1 MSPFDRRLLTHLNW
15 SLLLLALLLFGLGV
29 INLYSASSLRGETG
43 MTTVTFYQKQLV
55 WGLIGLCGLVVCI
68 SFDYRH
74 LRSLAWP
81 VYWLSLLC
89 LVVVLLTGESIYG
102 AARWIDL
109 GIVNFQPTE
118 LAKLGCLL
126 LAALFLTRTPGPL
139 TWVHLGRMMAI
150 MAVPVGLII
159 IQPDLGSGLNILML
173 VGGMMVYHGIQTRV
187 LWTASMAIP
196 VLLPL
201 CWLGLRDYQRERI
214 LTFLHPES
222 DPLGA
227 GYNILQSQIA
237 IGSGQ
242 TWGKGFLEGTQSQL
256 RFLPEKHTDFV
267 LAVFGEEWGFIGSV
281 FLLSMYCLFLYQIM
295 LVIQDSKDRFGHYLA
310 VGVFFY
316 FFWQITINMGM
327 VLGLLPV
334 VGIPLPFLSYGGT
347 STLINFCFLGL
358 ALNVA
363 MRRFV
368 FKTD

>member
-1 MSPFDRRLLTHLNW
+1 MSPFDRRLFTHLNW
-15 SLLLLALLLFGLGV
+15 SLLLFAVTLFGLGV

-43 MTTVTFYQKQLV
+43 MTTVSFYQKQLI
-55 WGLIGLCGLVVCI
+55 WGLIGLGGLILCS

-81 VYWLSLLC
+81 LYWVSLL
-89 LVVVLLTGESIYG
+89 LLFIVFLTGESIYG

-109 GIVNFQPTE
+109 GFFHFQPTE
-118 LAKLGCLL
+118 LTKLSCLL
-126 LAALFLTRTPGPL
+126 LCALFLTRTPGLL
-139 TWVHLGRMMAI
+139 TWTTLSKYFGIIAI
-150 MAVPVGLII
+150 PVAFII
-159 IQPDLGSGLNILML
+159 SQPDLGSGLNILLL
-173 VGGMMVYHGIQTRV
+173 VSGMMFYHGIQTRV
-187 LWTASMAIP
+187 FVTLAIILP
-196 VLLPL
+196 ALMPL
-201 CWLGLRDYQRERI
+201 CWFGLHEYQKERI
-214 LTFLHPES
+214 LTFLHPEN

-267 LAVFGEEWGFIGSV
+267 MAVYGEEWGFVGST
-281 FLLSMYCLFLYQIM
+281 LLLILFCFFLYQIM
-295 LVIQDSKDRFGHYLA
+295 LIIQDSKDRFGHYLS

-316 FFWQITINMGM
+316 FFWQIAINMGM
-327 VLGLLPV
+327 VLGLMPV

-358 ALNVA
+358 ALNVS
-363 MRRFV
+363 MRRYM
-368 FKTD
+368 FKKD

>member
-1 MSPFDRRLLTHLNW
+1 MSPFDRRLITHLNW
-15 SLLLLALLLFGLGV
+15 TLLFLALLLFLLGV
-29 INLYSASSLRGETG
+29 INLYSASSLRGATG
-43 MTTVTFYQKQLV
+43 MTTVTFYQKQLI
-55 WGLIGLCGLVVCI
+55 WGGIGLLGLAVCI

-81 VYWLSLLC
+81 VHWLAVILLA
-89 LVVVLLTGESIYG
+89 VVMSSGASIYG
-102 AARWIDL
+102 ATRWIDL
-109 GIVNFQPTE
+109 GVVHFQPTE
-118 LAKLGCLL
+118 VAKLSSLL
-126 LAALFLTRTPGPL
+126 LTALFLTRIPGPL
-139 TWVHLGRMMAI
+139 SWIDMGKILGCI
-150 MAVPVGLII
+150 LIPVAFII
-159 IQPDLGSGLNILML
+159 SQPDLGSGLNILLL
-173 VGGMMVYHGIQTRV
+173 VGGMMVYHGIQPRV
-187 LWTASMAIP
+187 LCTLGV
-196 VLLPL
+196 VLPALTPL
-201 CWLGLRDYQRERI
+201 AWLGLHEYQRERI

-227 GYNILQSQIA
+227 GYNIIQSQIA

-267 LAVFGEEWGFIGSV
+267 LAVFGEEWGFVGSV
-281 FLLSMYCLFLYQIM
+281 LLLTLFCLFLYQIM
-295 LVIQDSKDRFGHYLA
+295 LVIQDSKDRFGHYVS

-316 FFWQITINMGM
+316 FFWQICINMGM

-358 ALNVA
+358 ALNVS
-363 MRRFV
+363 MRRYV

>member
-15 SLLLLALLLFGLGV
+15 SLLLLVFLLFGLGV
-29 INLYSASSLRGETG
+29 INLYSASSLRGEAG
-43 MTTVTFYQKQLV
+43 MTTVSFYQKQLV
-55 WGLIGLCGLVVCI
+55 WGLVGLFGLIVCI

-81 VYWLSLLC
+81 LYWFSLIL
-89 LVVVLLTGESIYG
+89 LAVVLLTGKSIYG

-109 GIVNFQPTE
+109 GVFHFQPTE
-118 LAKLGCLL
+118 LAKLSCLL
-126 LAALFLTRTPGPL
+126 LASLILTRTPGPL
-139 TWVHLGRMMAI
+139 AWGNLGKILAI
-150 MAVPVGLII
+150 VAVPVGLII
-159 IQPDLGSGLNILML
+159 VQPDLGSGLNILLL

-187 LWTASMAIP
+187 FWTLAMAVP
-196 VLLPL
+196 ALMPL

-214 LTFLHPES
+214 LTFLQPDS

-281 FLLSMYCLFLYQIM
+281 LLLSLYCLFLYQIL
-295 LVIQDSKDRFGHYLA
+295 LVIQDSKDRFGHYLS

>member
-15 SLLLLALLLFGLGV
+15 SLLLLALLLFSLGV

-43 MTTVTFYQKQLV
+43 LTTVTFYHKQII
-55 WGLIGLCGLVVCI
+55 WGLIGLGGLVFCS

-81 VYWLSLLC
+81 LYWLSLC
-89 LVVVLLTGESIYG
+89 LLALVMFTGESILG

-109 GIVNFQPTE
+109 GIFHFQPTE
-118 LAKLGCLL
+118 LAKLSCLL
-126 LAALFLTRTPGPL
+126 LASLILTRTPGLLAWSDLSKILAIIAPL
-139 TWVHLGRMMAI
+139 
-150 MAVPVGLII
+150 VGFII
-159 IQPDLGSGLNILML
+159 LQPDLGSGLNILL
-173 VGGMMVYHGIQTRV
+173 IVGGMMFYHGIKSHV
-187 LWTASMAIP
+187 LI
-196 VLLPL
+196 VLALTLPIL
-201 CWLGLRDYQRERI
+201 MPLGWFGLQDYQRERI

-267 LAVFGEEWGFIGSV
+267 LAVFGEEWGFIGSAL
-281 FLLSMYCLFLYQIM
+281 LLSLFCLFLYQIM
-295 LVIQDSKDRFGHYLA
+295 LVIQDSKDRFGHYLS

-358 ALNVA
+358 ALNVS

-368 FKTD
+368 FKAD

>member
-1 MSPFDRRLLTHLNW
+1 MSPFDRRLFTHLNW
-15 SLLLLALLLFGLGV
+15 TLLLWSLALFGLGV
-29 INLYSASSLRGETG
+29 MNLYSASSLRGEGG
-43 MTTVTFYQKQLV
+43 MTTYSFYQKQML
-55 WGLIGLCGLVVCI
+55 WGLFGMGGLIICS

-81 VYWLSLLC
+81 LYWVSLGL
-89 LVVVLLTGESIYG
+89 LLTVLLTGESIYG
-102 AARWIDL
+102 ASRWIDL
-109 GIVNFQPTE
+109 GLFHFQPTE
-118 LAKLGCLL
+118 LAKLSCLL
-126 LAALFLTRTPGPL
+126 LTALLLTRTPTL
-139 TWVHLGRMMAI
+139 LAWSSLGRI
-150 MAVPVGLII
+150 MALILLPVGLII
-159 IQPDLGSGLNILML
+159 VQPDLGSGLNILL
-173 VGGMMVYHGIQTRV
+173 LAGGMMFYHGIRPRV
-187 LWTASMAIP
+187 FWTLSLAAIA
-196 VLLPL
+196 LMPL
-201 CWLGLRDYQRERI
+201 GWFGLQDYQKERI
-214 LTFLHPES
+214 LTFLNPET

-267 LAVFGEEWGFIGSV
+267 FAVFGEEWGFAGTI
-281 FLLSMYCLFLYQIM
+281 LLLILFCLFLYQIIM
-295 LVIQDSKDRFGHYLA
+295 VIQDSKDRFGHYLA

-316 FFWQITINMGM
+316 FFWQIAINMGM

-358 ALNVA
+358 ALNVS